1 VLALGGERS
10 KEEATTQILKL
21 RLTPVLFDEQGN
33 QMPEG
38 EQFISDRDD
47 ERDDDRDAAD
57 EPAHE
62 LE

>member
-1 VLALGGERS
+1 
-10 KEEATTQILKL
+10 
-21 RLTPVLFDEQGN
+21 
-33 QMPEG
+33 MPEG